1 MTAFTLSPIFPSPSL
16 QRTTCLT
23 PWFTSSMLFDFL
35 RMFLVI
41 LHLCFCQAS
50 AQTRNGGNKARPR
63 DSGNAAAL
71 FRGNI
76 EAIESFNGNKF
87 LKCDI
92 CLNAPAEQR
101 AGIQACLPGLLPQ
114 SARGPCTRPG
124 RGKTRCGSRQGHR
137 RQRGQRELVLAL
149 HWKLL
154 VLEPRFGK

>member
-23 PWFTSSMLFDFL
+23 PWFTWSMLFDFSG
-35 RMFLVI
+35 
-41 LHLCFCQAS
+41 CFWLFFTCAF
-50 AQTRNGGNKARPR
+50 AKPVLKPEMGATRPDPGTVAMLLLY
-63 DSGNAAAL
+63 SG
-71 FRGNI
+71 
-76 EAIESFNGNKF
+76 AIESFNGNKF

-124 RGKTRCGSRQGHR
+124 RGKTRRQR
-137 RQRGQRELVLAL
+137 RQKGQRELVLAL